1 MMKTVQIEF
10 KPTHNNIQPGI
21 KKFSSQLA
29 LSLSISRLFR
39 CNSNAKKTFQRTYLA
54 WVYNAGKTHI

>member
-29 LSLSISRLFR
+29 LSL
-39 CNSNAKKTFQRTYLA
+39 YLSP
-54 WVYNAGKTHI
+54 VSL